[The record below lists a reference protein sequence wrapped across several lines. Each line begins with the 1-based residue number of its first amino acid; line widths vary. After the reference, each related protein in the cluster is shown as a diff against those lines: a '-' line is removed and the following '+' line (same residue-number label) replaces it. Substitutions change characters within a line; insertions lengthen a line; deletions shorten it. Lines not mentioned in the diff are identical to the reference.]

1 MVVEDLIAGDAVR
14 YVGPDPK
21 IKADYGG
28 PLTIVATDRVQRRAI
43 CINPE
48 GRCLVGVA
56 VSELQK
62 IRPA

>member
-1 MVVEDLIAGDAVR
+1 MVVDLVAGDSVR
-14 YVGPDPK
+14 YVGADPR

-28 PLTIVATDRVQRRAI
+28 PLTIVAIDMVHGRAI
-43 CINPE
+43 CINHE

-56 VSELQK
+56 ISDLQK